1 MESEISLLGV
11 NELRKN
17 KLGALFTLL
26 GLVMSTSLT
35 AGWHDRKCEGW
46 AWYEDKQEVREQKP
60 KKEERLSKLDKATK
74 EVEEAQKRIKGLLAI
89 ALLDPTDEN
98 IENYLIE
105 QKKWLEKSQLMSKKW
120 EKVVLENPELNHI
133 LQFPI
138 SQYGSKVRIQEK
150 QNQTKGLITYLKEDH
165 SLIFF
170 YEGESSESTAFAKVA
185 KRFSVKHDYEL
196 VAVSTDGTILEDFPN
211 SLVNNKLPKG
221 VQAFPALFIFDQNNK
236 EMIPISYGL
245 NTVDGIERNIL
256 LQFTVVK
263 E

>member
-1 MESEISLLGV
+1 MKVFIFFLILSFSQID
-11 NELRKN
+11 
-17 KLGALFTLL
+17 
-26 GLVMSTSLT
+26 

-46 AWYEDKQEVREQKP
+46 AWYEDKKEIEEQKP
-60 KKEERLSKLDKATK
+60 KKEESLSKLDKATK
-74 EVEEAQKRIKGLLAI
+74 EVEEAQKRLKGFLAL

-98 IENYLIE
+98 IENYLVE

-120 EKVVLENPELNHI
+120 EKAVLTNPELNHV

-150 QNQTKGLITYLKEDH
+150 QNQTKGLIADLKEDH

-170 YEGESSESTAFAKVA
+170 YQGQNPESKAFAKVA
-185 KRFSVKHDYEL
+185 KRFSVKHDYDL

-211 SLVNNKLPKG
+211 SIVNNKLPKE
-221 VQAFPALFIFDQNNK
+221 VQAFPAIFIFDENKK

-256 LQFTVVK
+256 LQFAVVK